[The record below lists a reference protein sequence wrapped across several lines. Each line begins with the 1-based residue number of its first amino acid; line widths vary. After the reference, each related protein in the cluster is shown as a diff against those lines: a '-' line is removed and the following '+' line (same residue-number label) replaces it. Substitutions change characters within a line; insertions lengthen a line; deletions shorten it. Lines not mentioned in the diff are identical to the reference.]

1 MSSSRKSP
9 SSSRKSPSSSRKRP
23 WRIPESKDV
32 YTFLQENYNNIKVGD
47 KITNGADQQKD
58 LVEYKVIMG
67 KNKRKTVKE
76 TYSYDDFVNQYSS
89 GGKRKSKKSKTRKN
103 RKTRRK

>member
-1 MSSSRKSP
+1 M

-23 WRIPESKDV
+23 WRIPESSDV
-32 YTFLQENYNNIKVGD
+32 HTFLEENYDKIKVGD
-47 KITNGADQQKD
+47 KITNGAEQQKD
-58 LVEYKVIMG
+58 LVEYRVIIG
-67 KNKRKTVKE
+67 NNKRKTVEE
-76 TYSYDDFVNQYSS
+76 TYSYDDLMNQY

>member
-9 SSSRKSPSSSRKRP
+9 SSSRKKP
-23 WRIPESKDV
+23 WRIPESQDV
-32 YTFLQENYNNIKVGD
+32 YTFLEENYDKIKVGD
-47 KITNGADQQKD
+47 KITNAAEQQKD

-67 KNKRKTVKE
+67 KNKRKTVEE
-76 TYSYDDFVNQYSS
+76 TYRYDDDFVNQYSS
-89 GGKRKSKKSKTRKN
+89 GGRRKSKKSKTRKN